1 MLGLSCIFEHDRHD
15 SDYVVQC
22 WGALRGRSEKAVE
35 LDKNGRL
42 KTSITF
48 RCSDLLRRKA
58 YLRAGFTLIELV
70 VVIGVMGL
78 LASILLPALSRA
90 KEKAQG
96 VACLNNMKQLQ
107 LAWQIYSHDNLDMI
121 PALHSWVTGI
131 MTYDNNPDNTNI
143 VKLLDA
149 IPGGLGPNVKAA
161 RIYKCPADKSWVEID
176 GQRFSRVRS
185 YSMSAFMGEEC
196 GCLEDHFKVRFYS
209 KTTDIRDPPPSD
221 VIVFVDEFEDSIRT
235 GIFLPFL
242 PGCNDCSFWE
252 ALPGSR
258 HSRACVF
265 SFADGHVGFK
275 KWSDPR
281 TVVPSRVQP
290 RNRGRC

>member
-1 MLGLSCIFEHDRHD
+1 MR
-15 SDYVVQC
+15 V
-22 WGALRGRSEKAVE
+22 
-35 LDKNGRL
+35 
-42 KTSITF
+42 
-48 RCSDLLRRKA
+48 
-58 YLRAGFTLIELV
+58 GFTLIELL
-70 VVIGVMGL
+70 VVIGVIGV
-78 LASILLPALSRA
+78 LASMLLPALSRP

-107 LAWQIYSHDNLDMI
+107 LAWQTYADDNLDMI

-196 GCLEDHFKVRFYS
+196 GCMEDHFKVRFYS

-242 PGCNDCSFWE
+242 PRCDCSFWE

-258 HSRACVF
+258 HNRACVF

-281 TVVPSRVQP
+281 TVKIPQRKIHQEEYAGDNSDFAWVRAHSTARIPQ
-290 RNRGRC
+290 

>member
-1 MLGLSCIFEHDRHD
+1 MERN
-15 SDYVVQC
+15 Q
-22 WGALRGRSEKAVE
+22 RQP
-35 LDKNGRL
+35 
-42 KTSITF
+42 T
-48 RCSDLLRRKA
+48 
-58 YLRAGFTLIELV
+58 GFTLIELLV
-70 VVIGVMGL
+70 VVGVIGV
-78 LASILLPALSRA
+78 LASMLLPALSHP
-90 KEKAQG
+90 KEMAQG

-107 LAWQIYSHDNLDMI
+107 LAWQMYAHDNQDMI

-143 VKLLDA
+143 VKLLDN
-149 IPGGLGPNVKAA
+149 IPGGLGPYVRAA
-161 RIYKCPADKSWVEID
+161 PIYKCPADKSWVEIG

-196 GCLEDHFKVRFYS
+196 GCVGDHFKVRFYF
-209 KTTDIRDPPPSD
+209 KTTDIREPPPSD
-221 VIVFVDEFEDSIRT
+221 VLVFVDEFEDSIRT

-281 TVVPSRVQP
+281 TVKIPQREIHQEEYAGDNPDFAWVRAHSTARVPP
-290 RNRGRC
+290 